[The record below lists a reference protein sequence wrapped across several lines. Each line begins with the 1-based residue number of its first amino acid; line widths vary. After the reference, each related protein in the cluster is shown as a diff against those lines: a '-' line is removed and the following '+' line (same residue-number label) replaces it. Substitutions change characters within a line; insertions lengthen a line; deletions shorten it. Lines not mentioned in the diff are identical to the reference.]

1 MAEGKWIPGLGP
13 DTPLAEAAHKAL
25 SARLQVVGQFLR
37 LALHEPYRDPEHVH
51 QLRVGTRRAA
61 AALNIFEKCLPRK
74 VYRKA
79 KKQLRALRRAAGQA
93 RDWDVFLIGLVERP
107 RRGKQKQAGMDFLFA
122 YALGHRL
129 SAQAALEKTAAPLA
143 TAFAPFEVK
152 VLAALRQPDG
162 GHGSSTLLDL
172 ARPLL
177 LGLVNGLHQ
186 AAAGDL
192 EDYAHLH
199 CVRILGKRLRYAM
212 EVFADCFGPTF
223 RETVYPEVEEM
234 QEILGRAND
243 SHTTIGRMHVLRDYL
258 RTARPAEWK
267 VLQPEIV
274 AVLRYHQ
281 RRLPQER
288 RRFLT
293 WWKQWQHDN
302 VEAQLLSMV
311 GGFRPERLPHNS
323 PAGWHQP

>member
-13 DTPLAEAAHKAL
+13 ETPLVEAAHKAL
-25 SARLQVVGQFLR
+25 SVRLQVVGQFLR
-37 LALHEPYRDPEHVH
+37 LALHEPYRDAEHVH
-51 QLRVGTRRAA
+51 QLRVGTRRAG
-61 AALNIFEKCLPRK
+61 AALNIFATCLPRK

-79 KKQLRALRRAAGQA
+79 KKQLRALRRGAGQA
-93 RDWDVFLIGLVERP
+93 RDWDVFLIARAERP
-107 RRGKQKQAGMDFLFA
+107 RRGKQKQAGTDFLFA
-122 YALGHRL
+122 YGLGHRL
-129 SAQAALEKTAAPLA
+129 SAQAALEQTAAPLA

-162 GHGSSTLLDL
+162 GSANSTLMNL

-177 LGLVNGLHQ
+177 LGLVNELHQ

-192 EDYAHLH
+192 ADYGHLH
-199 CVRILGKRLRYAM
+199 QVRIIGKRLRYAM
-212 EVFADCFGPTF
+212 EVFAGCFGPAF

-243 SHTTIGRMHVLRDYL
+243 SHTTVGRMHVLRDYL
-258 RTARPAEWK
+258 RTARLAEWK
-267 VLQPEIV
+267 ALQPEID
-274 AVLRYHQ
+274 AMLRYHQ

-288 RRFLT
+288 QRFLT

-302 VEAQLLSMV
+302 AEAQLLRMV
-311 GGFRPERLPHNS
+311 G
-323 PAGWHQP
+323 